1 MLESSYFE
9 NISLFL
15 ISIYSIFIVFWL
27 TVADLISI
35 DELILSRID
44 TVFLTLFIIE
54 IFMKSF
60 ASNLNYLKDIFNLFD
75 AIIVVISF
83 SLNLLG
89 IIAKGLGVLRLI
101 RVVVITIRKITG
113 NQSKLRHQSK
123 NINPVESV
131 ISILQQICEL
141 NEISFSIKKE
151 ARWCIEIIET
161 NKLYDLNFDLTSEE
175 KNFDME
181 AKAWLNVS
189 SKLSNIPD
197 RDNKCK

>member
-60 ASNLNYLKDIFNLFD
+60 ASNLNYLKDVFNLFD

-83 SLNLLG
+83 SLNCPLYLVPSFHTNSPLPCSRPCR
-89 IIAKGLGVLRLI
+89 I
-101 RVVVITIRKITG
+101 
-113 NQSKLRHQSK
+113 S
-123 NINPVESV
+123 PV
-131 ISILQQICEL
+131 
-141 NEISFSIKKE
+141 
-151 ARWCIEIIET
+151 
-161 NKLYDLNFDLTSEE
+161 
-175 KNFDME
+175 
-181 AKAWLNVS
+181 
-189 SKLSNIPD
+189 
-197 RDNKCK
+197 